1 MKTIR
6 TNQVSAGSHAINE
19 TFRMWD
25 GDTLVIYHEDSED
38 NFGVKGKAGT
48 TRRVCA
54 TDYLPLRMIGL
65 KRKYTKG

>member
-1 MKTIR
+1 METIR
-6 TNQVSAGSHAINE
+6 TNQVSAGSHLINE
-19 TFRMWD
+19 TFRLWD

-54 TDYLPLRMIGL
+54 ADYLPLRML
-65 KRKYTKG
+65 SPRKEQG

>member
-1 MKTIR
+1 
-6 TNQVSAGSHAINE
+6 
-19 TFRMWD
+19 MWD

-65 KRKYTKG
+65 KRKYTR